1 MGPRSVP
8 LLPLLLALL
17 GRSDAGRAEGCDLQ
31 PVTEEPPIIISYVTS
46 TVPRGCISN
55 SSMNTGHEVHVLS
68 VKWSK
73 DSPVPLMVTVTPRA
87 NPCSRPAV
95 LILLC
100 SHCFATVTSPCS
112 NLVIHTDAHLSPETI
127 RAPNPEPPVV
137 SSEKQLL
144 TWALDKYK
152 GITSYSELHDPRRV
166 LLYLGE
172 DAHSPPECIPQEHF
186 NAILNLE
193 TEVFFYGVK
202 GCSRSDAQS
211 TRAAHIIHLQSE
223 PSSPITEVN
232 LTVDC
237 PGNSVGSQ
245 MLILQGKANFS
256 WSLSLK
262 CNINFLVSGKYKL
275 LPLVSTLITGQL
287 LPDTEQDLIAT
298 AFEKNYSVIASYSAI
313 PASTHISLEIQ
324 GHEMVNMPVT
334 TTPLVITQPPDLPHQ
349 VLLTLKPWKCTDE
362 TMEIII
368 IRSYLEPIK
377 DVVNITLRDISCQAE
392 KNATHF
398 MLKSPLSHCG
408 TSLEGRGYANN
419 ELILSLAKDAVFR
432 SVRVG
437 FQCEIP
443 RELFLRLFPTAAFE
457 APQTELEINKEA
469 FVQASMRWMDHP
481 ADLQLKE
488 CWLVASGREPVL
500 LVQGGEARGAG
511 VAVLEG
517 PPSSLGR
524 KVWRFR
530 FTYTIPEGGHIP
542 FSAILKCK
550 AGLQNDTIF
559 EKVLEVTVKDAW
571 RPLSYRGLGLA
582 AVLGITFGAF
592 LIGALLTAGLWYIYS
607 HTPGFQH
614 GASLGEQQHQPQHR
628 QHPEHPL
635 LHQQHGLTPPG
646 PPEPAQPPANGL
658 GDPPQCH

>member
-1 MGPRSVP
+1 P
-8 LLPLLLALL
+8 
-17 GRSDAGRAEGCDLQ
+17 DAGRAEGCDLQ

-73 DSPVPLMVTVTPRA
+73 AMLPRQIFLCWTPQDT
-87 NPCSRPAV
+87 PFPWEGG
-95 LILLC
+95 LILAQELGRAVRTQL
-100 SHCFATVTSPCS
+100 SFGPQ
-112 NLVIHTDAHLSPETI
+112 DAHLSPETI

-144 TWALDKYK
+144 TWALDEYK

-237 PGNSVGSQ
+237 PGNSVGNQ

-469 FVQASMRWMDHP
+469 F
-481 ADLQLKE
+481 
-488 CWLVASGREPVL
+488 
-500 LVQGGEARGAG
+500 
-511 VAVLEG
+511 
-517 PPSSLGR
+517 
-524 KVWRFR
+524 
-530 FTYTIPEGGHIP
+530 
-542 FSAILKCK
+542 CK
-550 AGLQNDTIF
+550 AGLQVSVTPSPPRDVTMLVPIGGSSLMGLSHTVGAGGSHLSHPAGIHIFPLSPQPSPPQNDTIF

-607 HTPGFQH
+607 HTRPISKLQPVSSTAP
-614 GASLGEQQHQPQHR
+614 ASESSSTNHSIGSTQS
-628 QHPEHPL
+628 
-635 LHQQHGLTPPG
+635 TPCSTSSM
-646 PPEPAQPPANGL
+646 A
-658 GDPPQCH
+658 

>member
-17 GRSDAGRAEGCDLQ
+17 GRPDPGRAEGCDLQ
-31 PVTEEPPIIISYVTS
+31 PVAEEAPITLSYATS
-46 TVPRGCISN
+46 TVPRGCVSN
-55 SSMNTGHEVHVLS
+55 SSMDTAHEVHVLS

-73 DSPVPLMVTVTPRA
+73 ASPVPLKVTVTPGADACR
-87 NPCSRPAV
+87 RPAV

-100 SHCFATVTSPCS
+100 TRCSATITSPCS
-112 NLVIHTDAHLSPETI
+112 NLIIHTDAHLSPETI
-127 RAPNPEPPVV
+127 RAPNPEPSMV
-137 SSEKQLL
+137 SSEGKLL
-144 TWALDKYK
+144 TWVLDTYG
-152 GITSYSELHDPRRV
+152 GITSYSELQDPRSV
-166 LLYLGE
+166 QLHLGE
-172 DAHSPPECIPQEHF
+172 DARSPPECTPQEHF
-186 NAILNLE
+186 NAALHLE
-193 TEVFFYGVK
+193 TEVFFHGVK
-202 GCSRSDAQS
+202 GCSRSDTQS

-223 PSSPITEVN
+223 PSSPIREVN
-232 LTVDC
+232 LSLSC
-237 PGNSVGSQ
+237 PDNYAGNQ
-245 MLILQGKANFS
+245 ILILQSKVNFT
-256 WSLSLK
+256 WSLFLK
-262 CNINFLVSGKYKL
+262 CPIQLMVSGSYKM
-275 LPLVSTLITGQL
+275 VSLFPMLFPGEL
-287 LPDTEQDLIAT
+287 LPDTEQDLIAK

-324 GHEMVNMPVT
+324 GHEMVEMPVA
-334 TTPLVITQPPDLPHQ
+334 TTPTPQPPDLPHQ

-362 TMEIII
+362 TMEIVI

-398 MLKSPLSHCG
+398 MLKSPLNHCG

-419 ELILSLAKDAVFR
+419 ELILSLAKDAVLR

-511 VAVLEG
+511 VVVLEG
-517 PPSSLGR
+517 PPSSHGR
-524 KVWRFR
+524 KIWRFR
-530 FTYTIPEGGHIP
+530 FTYTVPEGGHMP

-571 RPLSYRGLGLA
+571 RPLNYRGLGLP

-635 LHQQHGLTPPG
+635 LHQQHGLTSPG
-646 PPEPAQPPANGL
+646 HPEPTKPPADGL
-658 GDPPQCH
+658 GDPLQCH